1 MSFDIV
7 EVRQHLEMR
16 GDDSKSYINFLL
28 VPLSSTYQ
36 FEIDGRTYSFSDFKT
51 SKEMK
56 DKRVTCYLN
65 IFDNQFLD
73 RDRKKESNVEE
84 GVLGTLS
91 LLNFNNGEQVSL
103 FHQVYVNSSVYESIL
118 SSTRF
123 SLPKGCSFW
132 TEDREGECFNDK
144 WGKNE
149 HGKYEKVN
157 ILEFHLF
164 NDFDK
169 QQPKN

>member
-7 EVRQHLEMR
+7 EVRQHLEMS

-28 VPLSSTYQ
+28 VPESSTYQ
-36 FEIDGRTYSFSDFKT
+36 FEVDGRTYSSSDFKT

-65 IFDNQFLD
+65 IFDNQFLGV
-73 RDRKKESNVEE
+73 DRKKESNVEE

-91 LLNFNNGEQVSL
+91 VLNFSNGEDVSL

-132 TEDREGECFNDK
+132 TEDKEGEYFNDK
-144 WGKNE
+144 WEKNE
-149 HGKYEKVN
+149 QGKYERVN
-157 ILEFHLF
+157 ILQFHLF

-169 QQPKN
+169 SKSKI